1 MGCWIDKN
9 IDDLELKIKDYCPF
23 SSRFTTIDNSTME
36 MPSPKTNSQ
45 NDNNKMNIEYDNS
58 NNIQFFKSPNTKMN
72 NNEENYNIL
81 NSIYLNTP
89 MNNDQVKDNNLQN
102 SQNIINKID
111 NNDETFQ
118 LLKSKNKEIY
128 QSIKEPL
135 FKSVL
140 GLLPIIPKQIKG
152 PFVEYINQIITITDY
167 GQEIETELEIKIV
180 NIDDDEYSSS
190 YTINFD
196 LSAIIEDIEID
207 ADEGIKSIFNG
218 HKLIFK
224 YKLFI
229 DDKFRVKYKY
239 KLKRNNICKYYRSEF
254 IGIQKMFAG
263 AVGKYIINI
272 PNDYCVINSE
282 NDIFKTEVL
291 NKKYIWEDIIP
302 ENGLIDY
309 IRISHW
315 SAKWKCS
322 IYQEFET
329 EYENDYIRHVEIY
342 TPKFYV
348 GGNLTNQKYEIRCA
362 LNEGIDNKCIQDLG
376 NRYKFLMENVNTQ
389 SVFFQIVSRFTIN
402 INTPYKI
409 NIKEEDLPK
418 LNDIEKDYFKK
429 ITLDILNNDKS
440 NKPDYFKIG
449 KYIKNYLTYDVSYT
463 NINLSPK
470 DIYLQKKGV
479 CSHFTI
485 LYNSLLNSI
494 DIPTIYVSGI
504 AISEE
509 GNLDKINQIKDQN
522 HAWTL
527 AKINNKWIPLD
538 CTWGLLNGILPVS
551 HIFKY
556 YLKSDIEYILGR
568 EKKLSLKEEF
578 KNLDK

>member
-23 SSRFTTIDNSTME
+23 SSRFTTTDNSTME

-140 GLLPIIPKQIKG
+140 GLLPIIPKQKKG

-196 LSAIIEDIEID
+196 SSAIIEDMEFD
-207 ADEGIKSIFNG
+207 ADKGIKSIFNG
-218 HKLIFK
+218 HQLIFK

-239 KLKRNNICKYYRSEF
+239 KLKRNDICKYYRSEF

-376 NRYKFLMENVNTQ
+376 NRYKFL
-389 SVFFQIVSRFTIN
+389 
-402 INTPYKI
+402 
-409 NIKEEDLPK
+409 
-418 LNDIEKDYFKK
+418 
-429 ITLDILNNDKS
+429 DILNNDKS
-440 NKPDYFKIG
+440 NKPNYFKIG

-463 NINLSPK
+463 NRNLSPK

>member
-1 MGCWIDKN
+1 MIKIILNHNLTIDIIWILNNIKKKKNSILNSTIYLLFFTSLLLYIISLKGCSLSIK
-9 IDDLELKIKDYCPF
+9 ECSESKKVKIYFKLGYALIISSIIFGILICIQII
-23 SSRFTTIDNSTME
+23 SRFT
-36 MPSPKTNSQ
+36 
-45 NDNNKMNIEYDNS
+45 
-58 NNIQFFKSPNTKMN
+58 
-72 NNEENYNIL
+72 
-81 NSIYLNTP
+81 
-89 MNNDQVKDNNLQN
+89 V
-102 SQNIINKID
+102 
-111 NNDETFQ
+111 
-118 LLKSKNKEIY
+118 
-128 QSIKEPL
+128 
-135 FKSVL
+135 
-140 GLLPIIPKQIKG
+140 
-152 PFVEYINQIITITDY
+152 
-167 GQEIETELEIKIV
+167 
-180 NIDDDEYSSS
+180 
-190 YTINFD
+190 
-196 LSAIIEDIEID
+196 
-207 ADEGIKSIFNG
+207 
-218 HKLIFK
+218 
-224 YKLFI
+224 
-229 DDKFRVKYKY
+229 
-239 KLKRNNICKYYRSEF
+239 
-254 IGIQKMFAG
+254 
-263 AVGKYIINI
+263 
-272 PNDYCVINSE
+272 
-282 NDIFKTEVL
+282 
-291 NKKYIWEDIIP
+291 
-302 ENGLIDY
+302 
-309 IRISHW
+309 
-315 SAKWKCS
+315 
-322 IYQEFET
+322 
-329 EYENDYIRHVEIY
+329 
-342 TPKFYV
+342 
-348 GGNLTNQKYEIRCA
+348 
-362 LNEGIDNKCIQDLG
+362 
-376 NRYKFLMENVNTQ
+376 
-389 SVFFQIVSRFTIN
+389 N

-418 LNDIEKDYFKK
+418 LNDIEKNYFKK

-463 NINLSPK
+463 NRNLSPK